1 MGGQARII
9 RQQIGVCE
17 ALDRLTE
24 NQRSLEMKVT
34 NEASKL
40 RSHIVDSLNQALK
53 DSQAGALELPP
64 TLSGWLSDLQSES
77 THLRKQLQ
85 IIGSLQFAKMDDRVE
100 NIKANHPQTFEWLFK
115 DSKDARDLNTHT
127 NVFDWLR
134 FGDGTYWISG
144 KAGSGKSTLMK
155 FFCRNPKTRLALES
169 WASGKELAVA
179 TFFFWNAGTD
189 MQKSQKG
196 LLQTLLCHILRQAP
210 DLIPAVCPSRWRND
224 FHRGETWTQSELLDA
239 FAELQR
245 QPIIS
250 IRFCVFI
257 DGLDEYD
264 GDHVDIMNVI
274 NGLASLQ
281 AVKVCFS
288 SRPWNIFENNF
299 GENGGQKL
307 RLQDLTQED
316 IRRFTIDNIAKSA
329 NLSIQAKTSPA
340 YQDLIREIQEK
351 SNGVFLWVF
360 LVVRSLLR
368 GISNLDTVAELR
380 MRLRELPT
388 ELEEF
393 FQHIFD
399 ASEKVYRHQTAR
411 LYLLQLAAS
420 DQGLRALDVADFA
433 ENDSDFA
440 LNNELLYSRMS
451 DLNDVIDRTKKRV
464 LARCQDLLE
473 FGFRDDLRF
482 LHRTVK
488 DFLETNDM
496 RQQLECRADE
506 NFAPHYFLCNSMLFQ
521 IRAIAQGSTD
531 YRIRTRF
538 EDLWY
543 LFWHHA
549 SHIGA
554 THPSLS
560 KLFSELE
567 RTFLNNQRSRDTYFA
582 SGTLWCSDC
591 IGHQREHYKGWLIDK
606 AIDAGVR
613 DILSSKIGDSIEIMD
628 DTGDIERIP
637 PLEVA
642 LQHMRSDQR
651 LEQIRCLLENGADPN
666 EEDTTSTSIWNSYL
680 HAISQPGALYVR
692 LNHLDITEMLLLNGA
707 DPTLGQDEGLFY
719 QTLVSAESHRE
730 DVDRLE
736 ALRQK
741 LQRSFLEGHEKQ
753 VDHTKQSLNRGKF
766 CQSDQSRTSQEKTKL
781 HTRKRWKGPYHRPVV
796 PSPHP
801 EPWALVPYT
810 TGDSSKSS

>member
-1 MGGQARII
+1 MGGQSRIF
-9 RQQIGVCE
+9 RQQISVCE

-24 NQRSLEMKVT
+24 NQRSLEMKVA
-34 NEASKL
+34 NEATNL

-100 NIKANHPQTFEWLFK
+100 NIKATHPQTFEWLFK
-115 DSKDARDLNTHT
+115 GSEGARDMNTHT
-127 NVFDWLR
+127 NIFDWLR
-134 FGDGTYWISG
+134 FGHGTYWISG

-155 FFCRNPKTRLALES
+155 FFCGNPKTRLALES

-196 LLQTLLCHILRQAP
+196 MLQTLLCHILRQAP
-210 DLIPAVCPSRWRND
+210 DLIPAVCPSRWQND
-224 FHRGETWTQSELLDA
+224 FCRGETWTQGEVLDA

-264 GDHVDIMNVI
+264 GDHVDIVNVV
-274 NGLASLQ
+274 NDLASMQ
-281 AVKVCFS
+281 AIKVCFS

-316 IRRFTIDNIAKSA
+316 IRRFTTDNIAKSA
-329 NLSIQAKTSPA
+329 NLSIQAKTSTA
-340 YQDLIREIQEK
+340 YQDLICEIQEK
-351 SNGVFLWVF
+351 SSGVFLWVF

-368 GISNLDTVAELR
+368 GISNLDTIAELQ

-411 LYLLQLAAS
+411 LYLLQLAAT
-420 DQGLRALDVADFA
+420 DQQLRALDVADFA
-433 ENDSDFA
+433 ENDSEFA

-473 FGFRDDLRF
+473 FDFRDELRF

-488 DFLETNDM
+488 DFLETKDM
-496 RQQLECRADE
+496 RQQLECRSDE
-506 NFAPHYFLCNSMLFQ
+506 NFEPHYFLCNAMLFQ

-538 EDLWY
+538 EDLWH

-549 SHIGA
+549 SRLGA
-554 THPSLS
+554 TQPGLS
-560 KLFSELE
+560 KLFLELE
-567 RTFLNNQRSRDTYFA
+567 RTFLNNQRSRSTYFA
-582 SGTLWCSDC
+582 SGTLWWSDC
-591 IGHQREHYKGWLIDK
+591 IQHQREHYKGWLIDT

-628 DTGDIERIP
+628 DTGNIKRIP

-651 LEQIRCLLENGADPN
+651 LEQVRCLLENGADPN
-666 EEDTTSTSIWNSYL
+666 EEDTTGTSIWNSYL
-680 HAISQPGALYVR
+680 QAISKPGTLYVR
-692 LNHLDITEMLLLNGA
+692 LNHFELTEMLLLNGA
-707 DPTLGQDEGLFY
+707 DPNLGQGEGLFY
-719 QTLVSAESHRE
+719 QTLVSAEIHCE
-730 DVDRLE
+730 EVERLE
-736 ALRQK
+736 ALRQR
-741 LQRSFLEGHEKQ
+741 LQRSFLDGREKQ
-753 VDHTKQSLNRGKF
+753 VEYTKQSSNPGDFLAG
-766 CQSDQSRTSQEKTKL
+766 QSNQSKNSQKKTKL
-781 HTRKRWKGPYHRPVV
+781 HTRNRWKGPYHRPVV

-810 TGDSSKSS
+810 TRDS